1 MIILHLSG
9 GLGNQM
15 FQYAFGRATA
25 KKLGV
30 ELKLELTDPTLII
43 HNGFELERIFNIQA
57 SGATEA
63 DIKAVLGMYRYRL
76 IGKAFK
82 VFGVTKIFK
91 SPAIEEPHFHFSPEM
106 LAIPDSS
113 HINGYWQS
121 EKYFL
126 EIEDEIR
133 SDFAFKLPMSQQNAD
148 IAEVINQTNSV
159 SLHVRRNDFANNSRI
174 NSTHGLCSLEYYQ
187 GAIRYIAGRVERPS
201 FFIFS
206 DDATWVKS
214 NLKVDFPCEFV
225 EHNQGRESYNDM
237 RLMSLCQ
244 HHIIANSSF
253 SWWGAWLNPNPT
265 KLVVA
270 PQAWFAN
277 PHIDTRD
284 LIPANWMRVS
294 N

>member
-25 KKLGV
+25 KKLGA

-43 HNGFELERIFNIQA
+43 HNGFELERVFNIQA

-63 DIKAVLGMYRYRL
+63 DIQAVLGMYRYRL
-76 IGKAFK
+76 IRKAFK
-82 VFGVTKIFK
+82 VSGVSKIFK
-91 SPAIEEPHFHFSPEM
+91 SPTIEEPHFHYSPEM
-106 LAIPDSS
+106 LAIPDRSY
-113 HINGYWQS
+113 INGYWQS

-126 EIEDEIR
+126 EIESEIR
-133 SDFAFKLPMSQQNAD
+133 SDFNFKLPMSRQNAD
-148 IAEVINQTNSV
+148 LAEIISQTNSV
-159 SLHVRRNDFANNSRI
+159 SLHVRRNDFAKNSKI
-174 NSTHGLCSLEYYQ
+174 NSTHGLCSLKYYQ
-187 GAIRYIAGRVERPS
+187 AAIRYIAGRVERPS
-201 FFIFS
+201 FFVFS

-214 NLKVDFPCEFV
+214 NLKIDFPCEFV
-225 EHNQGRESYNDM
+225 EHNQGSESYNDM

-253 SWWGAWLNPNPT
+253 SWWGAWLNPDPN

-277 PHIDTRD
+277 LHIDTRD
-284 LIPANWMRVS
+284 LIPADWMRVS